1 MIKLEAKEDVKRV
14 KNYSMFLKL
23 ENFAL
28 NVPEWNQKS
37 REFYI
42 NNADY
47 IITNNDTI
55 DNLKERFNNL
65 YKTLND
71 E

>member
-1 MIKLEAKEDVKRV
+1 MVMIKLEVNEDVKSV

-37 REFYI
+37 REF
-42 NNADY
+42 
-47 IITNNDTI
+47 
-55 DNLKERFNNL
+55 LKFIPPYHQILIWEM
-65 YKTLND
+65 